1 MGTHKSSDSK
11 ARKEKYAKQFDRT
24 KKNKEK
30 HISLMKKLNSLWP
43 GKKPKAEKKGK
54 K

>member
-30 HISLMKKLNSLWP
+30 HISLMKKLNALWP
-43 GKKPKAEKKGK
+43 SKKPKEKK
-54 K
+54 